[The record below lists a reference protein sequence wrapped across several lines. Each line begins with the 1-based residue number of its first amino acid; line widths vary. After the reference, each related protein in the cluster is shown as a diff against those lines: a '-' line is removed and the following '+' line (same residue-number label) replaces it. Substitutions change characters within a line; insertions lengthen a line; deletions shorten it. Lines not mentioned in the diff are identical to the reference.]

1 MEYKNIIFEKK
12 DGLAKITLNRTDV
25 LNALD
30 AATLEELGDAA
41 DKINNDISVRVVVI
55 TANGRAFCTGADLTA
70 VSVIPEG
77 KPRDYFLRLWNKT
90 FSAIENIA
98 VPTIAVIQGIAY
110 AGGLELVMVCDLAIA
125 SEDAKLSDQHANRG
139 LVPAGGATQ
148 RLPRLIGIRK
158 AKELLF
164 TGDRIPPAEAV
175 RLGLINKVVP
185 ADKLEEEVN
194 TLAEQIARIPYGL
207 LAVNKNIVNKTMEM
221 MGRTLV
227 QQLACESDAIG
238 HLDPMAVKFTDI
250 AAREGLTA
258 ALNWRDQ
265 QFGDYRTK

>member
-12 DGLAKITLNRTDV
+12 DGLVKIVLNRPDV

-30 AATLEELGDAA
+30 AGTLEELGHAA
-41 DKINNDISVRVVVI
+41 DSINNDISVRVVVI

-90 FSAIENIA
+90 FSALENIL
-98 VPTIAVIQGIAY
+98 VPTIAVIQGMAY

-125 SEDAKLSDQHANRG
+125 SDEAKLSDQHANRG

-164 TGDRIPPAEAV
+164 TGARIPPAEAE
-175 RLGLINKVVP
+175 RLGLINKVVN
-185 ADKLEEEVN
+185 ADKLEEATNE
-194 TLAEQIARIPYGL
+194 
-207 LAVNKNIVNKTMEM
+207 
-221 MGRTLV
+221 LV
-227 QQLACESDAIG
+227 QNLLKKS
-238 HLDPMAVKFTDI
+238 PMAAKAVKKLVNRGMEGSLDTGLELEMVAMTAHGYTDDFKEGI
-250 AAREGLTA
+250 AAFIEK
-258 ALNWRDQ
+258 RDAN
-265 QFGDYRTK
+265 FPGT